1 MPRINL
7 LPWRET
13 LEKERRQ
20 RFFAIFGASMA
31 VTLLV
36 FGSVYLYIEGMISYQ
51 GNRNGLLQEEIK
63 KAEAK
68 IEEIKALD
76 EQKAALVK
84 RMEAIQ
90 GLEEIRPLVVH
101 LFDELVRKVPDGV
114 YFNSMKQLANKITL
128 GGIAQSDARVSS
140 LMTNLESSEWLKSP
154 KIMVIQKEEL
164 KTGKNEKTK
173 RSVSKF
179 ELEIKQKLPPS
190 AEPEKVEVKPP
201 PPPPPK
207 EEKKP
212 KP

>member
-1 MPRINL
+1 
-7 LPWRET
+7 
-13 LEKERRQ
+13 
-20 RFFAIFGASMA
+20 
-31 VTLLV
+31 
-36 FGSVYLYIEGMISYQ
+36 MISYQ
-51 GNRNGLLQEEIK
+51 GNRNRFLQEEIK

-114 YFNSMKQLANKITL
+114 YFTNLKQVGGKVTL
-128 GGIAQSDARVSS
+128 SGVAQSDARVSS
-140 LMTNLESSEWLKSP
+140 LMTNLESSEWLKFP

-164 KTGKNEKTK
+164 KSGKNEKMK

-179 ELEIKQKLPPS
+179 QLEINQLLPKS
-190 AEPEKVEVKPP
+190 AEPEKVEPKAPPAPPKPP
-201 PPPPPK
+201 
-207 EEKKP
+207 EKK
-212 KP
+212 